1 MAPREVITDPE
12 ELKKGGLALKKAW
25 QAGAITEVECRVLFE
40 KYDGACVP
48 LSVYFANIDHSG
60 PASPVKLGSSLV
72 QVWTSS
78 GSRLSSPAA

>member
-40 KYDGACVP
+40 KYDGACRS
-48 LSVYFANIDHSG
+48 LSISRTLTTAV
-60 PASPVKLGSSLV
+60 LR
-72 QVWTSS
+72 
-78 GSRLSSPAA
+78 RLSSSAPRWCRYGRVRGAD